1 MIFPVKGSYTVT
13 AVFGQTG
20 RYWKDGHKGTDFVSD
35 DKNVYAAT
43 GGRVR
48 VVAYDPSGWGNYVSV
63 GDKDGYRHLYCHLQ
77 SVSVTIGQEL
87 KEGDVIGVMGRS
99 GNASGVHLHYQINT
113 AAGAALDPMTFLNKE
128 AEFMYSD
135 DEKISPWAKQAV
147 YAAREKG
154 YLVGDTDGRFR
165 PDEPLTREQ
174 AAVLI
179 MNYERKH
186 QNG

>member
-77 SVSVTIGQEL
+77 SVNVTINRASFGCDTQVIKIIYNIICGHIMFWVGVL
-87 KEGDVIGVMGRS
+87 K
-99 GNASGVHLHYQINT
+99 
-113 AAGAALDPMTFLNKE
+113 
-128 AEFMYSD
+128 
-135 DEKISPWAKQAV
+135 KILSN
-147 YAAREKG
+147 
-154 YLVGDTDGRFR
+154 
-165 PDEPLTREQ
+165 
-174 AAVLI
+174 
-179 MNYERKH
+179 M
-186 QNG
+186 